1 MVFNQRTVSTH
12 AAAWK
17 YHELIIVV
25 VVAVVVHILF
35 LVLECVLA
43 SAAWSQSRP
52 QQLCVVLVVLI
63 QSYSMIH
70 APEILDPFCS
80 LKSTSQ

>member
-1 MVFNQRTVSTH
+1 MDIYEIKTFHDFMVFNERTVSTH

-35 LVLECVLA
+35 LVRTCP
-43 SAAWSQSRP
+43 R
-52 QQLCVVLVVLI
+52 
-63 QSYSMIH
+63 
-70 APEILDPFCS
+70 
-80 LKSTSQ
+80 

>member
-25 VVAVVVHILF
+25 VVVVHILF
-35 LVLECVLA
+35 LVLECAHA
-43 SAAWSQSRP
+43 SAAWSQSWP

-63 QSYSMIH
+63 QSYSMMKG
-70 APEILDPFCS
+70 PEILDPFCS